1 MKKLLV
7 RNYFAHK
14 ETIHNFIWRALQ
26 IFGKQGITFLI
37 FILCAK
43 LLTPYEF
50 GIYNYTLAII
60 FFLIMFGDFGISIAA
75 SKYVAEYKTIN
86 KDKLKGV
93 LFNSGVVIFVL
104 TIMIM
109 IITLIF
115 GHGYLKDKYIYVLYM
130 LPLIFLA
137 PMTSL
142 YDGIY
147 RGLKRFKK
155 LSIISIAIGGFSV
168 VFVYLI
174 IERYGLYGALVAQN
188 LFYFILLMGLALGY
202 REFNFKL
209 DREIMKEIGKYSL
222 VIGISELGFFLY
234 SRINVILLGYF
245 DYIAEIGYYELINK
259 MFILL
264 IIPFTI
270 LSQVISPSITEIYSK
285 NNLTE
290 LIKKFKKYIFFSFL
304 CGSIM
309 TLATLLLV
317 PMALKYFLVQY
328 YNQTIL
334 NILYIL
340 AILIVTQSV
349 GVVTAVGFST
359 PSGYARLNLYFLLIF
374 GTMNVPLSIIFIN
387 SFGFMGVIYSTLIIK
402 LLTDI
407 LFVLTYYLTLI
418 KLNNIKKN

>member
-222 VIGISELGFFLY
+222 VIGISELGFFL
-234 SRINVILLGYF
+234 
-245 DYIAEIGYYELINK
+245 
-259 MFILL
+259 
-264 IIPFTI
+264 
-270 LSQVISPSITEIYSK
+270 
-285 NNLTE
+285 
-290 LIKKFKKYIFFSFL
+290 
-304 CGSIM
+304 
-309 TLATLLLV
+309 
-317 PMALKYFLVQY
+317 
-328 YNQTIL
+328 
-334 NILYIL
+334 
-340 AILIVTQSV
+340 
-349 GVVTAVGFST
+349 
-359 PSGYARLNLYFLLIF
+359 
-374 GTMNVPLSIIFIN
+374 
-387 SFGFMGVIYSTLIIK
+387 
-402 LLTDI
+402 
-407 LFVLTYYLTLI
+407 
-418 KLNNIKKN
+418 